1 MFRVQ
6 GSLRFRAQGCERT
19 NTQTVSS
26 TRLRRLRVQGSRFRA
41 QGSWFRVQ
49 GTSTRHACSVQGQR
63 HEEHGDDRHLDLPSS
78 KISFELCV
86 FMDSFLANAG
96 R

>member
-41 QGSWFRVQ
+41 QGSGFRVKGSGFRIQDSGLRAQ
-49 GTSTRHACSVQGQR
+49 GSGFMVQGSG
-63 HEEHGDDRHLDLPSS
+63 HEHETRMFCTGAEARR
-78 KISFELCV
+78 
-86 FMDSFLANAG
+86 AW